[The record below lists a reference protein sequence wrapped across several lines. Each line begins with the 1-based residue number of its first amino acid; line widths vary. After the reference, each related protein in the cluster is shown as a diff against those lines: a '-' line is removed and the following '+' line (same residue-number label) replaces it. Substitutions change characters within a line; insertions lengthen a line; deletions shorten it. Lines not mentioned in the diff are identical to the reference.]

1 MVQYYLDM
9 IDATKKYLGI
19 SIPHLAKLYHQRFFI
34 KNFFVIQ
41 DNFAFFLIFFLQFQE
56 KLQRLIVIH
65 ALINYVNVIVN
76 LPCAYRNICLVRNPR
91 PCAKTRK
98 GCGKICWWDLDRER
112 VYTILNIRYVA
123 FLPDLCASQYY
134 ETLFEF
140 FPAEPREA
148 PRGRLRQGSFKWR

>member
-9 IDATKKYLGI
+9 IDATML
-19 SIPHLAKLYHQRFFI
+19 P
-34 KNFFVIQ
+34 KNTYFYSTSCQIVSSTLFYKRIFVIQ
-41 DNFAFFLIFFLQFQE
+41 DKFYSAFFLIFFLQFQE

-98 GCGKICWWDLDRER
+98 GCGKICWWDLDRAR

-123 FLPDLCASQYY
+123 FLPDLCASWITQYY
-134 ETLFEF
+134 KTLFEF
-140 FPAEPREA
+140 FF
-148 PRGRLRQGSFKWR
+148 Q